1 MHMKRTKVAWVNYVE
16 NVINMNFEL
25 FQRAL
30 TSIGTHTQHK
40 CGRRHSVQWPQVT
53 NCHIE
58 QIFSITSS
66 YWTAGLVLYSVQS
79 AARQLCAQALGSYTE
94 IQLVLA

>member
-40 CGRRHSVQWPQVT
+40 CGKQHSVQ
-53 NCHIE
+53 
-58 QIFSITSS
+58 
-66 YWTAGLVLYSVQS
+66 
-79 AARQLCAQALGSYTE
+79 
-94 IQLVLA
+94 